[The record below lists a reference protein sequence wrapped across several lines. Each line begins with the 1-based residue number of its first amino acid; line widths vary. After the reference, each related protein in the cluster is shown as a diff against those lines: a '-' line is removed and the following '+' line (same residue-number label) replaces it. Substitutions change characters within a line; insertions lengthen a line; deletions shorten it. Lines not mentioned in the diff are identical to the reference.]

1 MEGGSVRHRARV
13 VSLQPLF
20 SSHTTIHLSF
30 ITFEPYV
37 NFNRDIYDLQI
48 VSRACAHCSTPLT
61 ERLLSSSSLVQRCPT
76 TSSACPARFCN
87 RLCLKRSEKTHP
99 LLCPA
104 QNPAS
109 VPLLAFARK
118 QTWLALHALTRC
130 TARLLLAHQQQ
141 GRQRAGGGG
150 GESEGIDDDWRVYCA
165 FADLGM
171 EERAKGSWWVI
182 SRIISQHLR
191 RRLILMS
198 YMRVSQG
205 YGVRSRTARLGRL
218 HTRLSY
224 RLSWSRQM
232 RPGRKNSQRCYHSH
246 LRRRS
251 QMHSSR
257 TRASFMG
264 SGA

>member
-1 MEGGSVRHRARV
+1 M
-13 VSLQPLF
+13 
-20 SSHTTIHLSF
+20 
-30 ITFEPYV
+30 
-37 NFNRDIYDLQI
+37 
-48 VSRACAHCSTPLT
+48 SRACAYCTTPLT

-118 QTWLALHALTRC
+118 QTWLALHALARC

-150 GESEGIDDDWRVYCA
+150 ESEGIGDDWRVYCA
-165 FADLGM
+165 LADLGM
-171 EERAKGSWWVI
+171 EERAKGSWCVYVI
-182 SRIISQHLR
+182 PRLNSQHLR

-205 YGVRSRTARLGRL
+205 YRVRSRTAQLGRL
-218 HTRLSY
+218 HTRLSC
-224 RLSWSRQM
+224 RHSWSRQM
-232 RPGRKNSQRCYHSH
+232 RFGRKNSQRCCHSH
-246 LRRRS
+246 LQRRS
-251 QMHSSR
+251 QMPSSR
-257 TRASFMG
+257 TTASFMG